1 MTERKFKIRF
11 PEILYQLYIL
21 LIILNYMVENS
32 SIMENYNES
41 FIHNILVYFSLALA
55 LVYIFL
61 RKYSRKELIEIIIL
75 NSVGVICY
83 FSSGKSRLLIIT
95 LAISLLPRGSLNK
108 ILKLIFKEELFVFI
122 CIILAALHGFLPNII
137 MEMDKISV
145 QTTAMTL
152 GFGHPNRLAAQAT
165 SLIFLYLSIKRKHIK
180 KIDIGISAILT
191 TLIFVITKSRTPLI
205 LTIIVL
211 CLISARKKKFVRNG
225 LFKILPCVY
234 TMIMAMMA
242 IFIISR
248 ALFGQEN
255 MFVHLIDI
263 LYNGRVDLAYRSIL
277 TYPITMFGKEID
289 ISRWTYFYYAND
301 NGQVKVLLEYGL
313 VGFLSYYWIFQ
324 NVLKGIKKSE
334 DYIFAVVIIAFIIW
348 TTIEGNMYSIEW
360 NFSLLFYG
368 LSDLYKNRKR
378 IKKGKESDNERQH
391 KNFNYSSCI

>member
-1 MTERKFKIRF
+1 
-11 PEILYQLYIL
+11 
-21 LIILNYMVENS
+21 
-32 SIMENYNES
+32 
-41 FIHNILVYFSLALA
+41 
-55 LVYIFL
+55 
-61 RKYSRKELIEIIIL
+61 
-75 NSVGVICY
+75 
-83 FSSGKSRLLIIT
+83 
-95 LAISLLPRGSLNK
+95 
-108 ILKLIFKEELFVFI
+108 
-122 CIILAALHGFLPNII
+122 
-137 MEMDKISV
+137 MDKISV